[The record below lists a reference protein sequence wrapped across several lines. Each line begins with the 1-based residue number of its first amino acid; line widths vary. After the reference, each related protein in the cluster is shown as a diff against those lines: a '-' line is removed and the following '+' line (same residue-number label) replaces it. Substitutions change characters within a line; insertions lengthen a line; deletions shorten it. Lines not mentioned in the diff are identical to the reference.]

1 MESILNR
8 TAIVSI
14 EIKPK
19 YLHLCIYHRK
29 HTYRILRF
37 GKLRCEWSVFCSV
50 AKVVQENFAGFW
62 LEKAIPLCFRW
73 IRWVVEADCEY
84 GFQDIANFASVGFYL
99 SGRNWLVGMNGIV
112 LRTLHH
118 LLLESQSQSSR
129 RARNVAH
136 MSENTIATRKLVA
149 VSSSP
154 YSAALC
160 IRMPCLFEKLHCY
173 RTRI

>member
-1 MESILNR
+1 MESILNK
-8 TAIVSI
+8 TAIASS
-14 EIKPK
+14 EIKPN
-19 YLHLCIYHRK
+19 IYSCAFTAGNTLIGAWVRE
-29 HTYRILRF
+29 TLMRMTVRAQA
-37 GKLRCEWSVFCSV
+37 GKGRSGGTPLISL
-50 AKVVQENFAGFW
+50 
-62 LEKAIPLCFRW
+62 LEKAILLCFRW

-84 GFQDIANFASVGFYL
+84 GFQDIANFTSVGFYL